1 MLPIIISLIF
11 MCEFAIPTLLFSIVN
26 TQWRW
31 KVLIIIMILFYFLF
45 NWQLSFYQF
54 SFCQMNHKR
63 WFWSEKKK
71 SQKVSCHVRRTNI
84 ILYSLLIFRVKI
96 TKYHLFLF
104 KLSFMVMINYYS
116 RTFILV
122 EKCHGKKECI
132 NTKKVWLKRYFVFFI
147 LFSNCSIFF
156 YICFGCSKFVW
167 IYMSQKSIY
176 KKNTL
181 IKKRNSNN
189 H

>member
-31 KVLIIIMILFYFLF
+31 KVLVIIMILFFFLF

-63 WFWSEKKK
+63 WFWWGKQNPKKFPVTAHK
-71 SQKVSCHVRRTNI
+71 H
-84 ILYSLLIFRVKI
+84 YLIFFIDFRVKN
-96 TKYHLFLF
+96 TKYHLFLL

-116 RTFILV
+116 WNI
-122 EKCHGKKECI
+122 
-132 NTKKVWLKRYFVFFI
+132 YFVFYLIFK
-147 LFSNCSIFF
+147 LFNFF
-156 YICFGCSKFVW
+156 LYLFWVLEVCLNIHVSE
-167 IYMSQKSIY
+167 IY
-176 KKNTL
+176 L
-181 IKKRNSNN
+181 
-189 H
+189 